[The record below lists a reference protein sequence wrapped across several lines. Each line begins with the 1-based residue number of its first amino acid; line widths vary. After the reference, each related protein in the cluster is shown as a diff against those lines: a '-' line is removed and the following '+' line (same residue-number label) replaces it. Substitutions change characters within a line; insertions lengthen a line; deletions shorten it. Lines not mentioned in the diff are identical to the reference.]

1 MVSRSCQRAAG
12 RIVAES
18 TPGGGTPGL
27 VDVHCHILPGIDDGA
42 PDVDA
47 ALDLAR
53 TAAAD
58 GVRVIAATPH
68 VRPDHPRVRPNE
80 LGDRCAALGERLAEA
95 AIDLEVIAGGEVDLA
110 WSRDASAE
118 ELALVSYGQRGGD
131 MLVETPYGPLDGSFE
146 RDLLT
151 LRERGYRIL
160 LAHPERSADLRDDR
174 RRLERLVDA
183 GLLLQLTARTLLPAD
198 DDQHRFAVELLRD
211 GLAHVLASDAHSA
224 TGLAPADLPAAVDA
238 ARAIIG
244 RRARWM
250 AADVPAAILAGSALP
265 PPACGVSRGPDR

>member
-1 MVSRSCQRAAG
+1 M
-12 RIVAES
+12 VAES

-42 PDVDA
+42 RDVDA
-47 ALDLAR
+47 ALALAR
-53 TAAAD
+53 AAVAG

-68 VRPDHPRVRPNE
+68 VRPDHPRVRPNQ

-95 AIDLEVIAGGEVDLA
+95 AIDLEVVAGGEVDLA
-110 WSRDASAE
+110 WSREASGE
-118 ELALVSYGQRGGD
+118 ELALVSYGQRGSD
-131 MLVETPYGPLDGSFE
+131 VLVETPYGPLDGSFE
-146 RDLLT
+146 RDLLA

-174 RRLERLVDA
+174 RRLERLVDE
-183 GLLLQLTARTLLPAD
+183 GLLLQVTARTLLPAD
-198 DDQHRFAVELLRD
+198 DDQHRFAVGLVVD

-224 TGLAPADLPAAVDA
+224 TGPAPADLPSAVDA
-238 ARAIIG
+238 ASAIAG

-250 AADVPAAILAGSALP
+250 AADVPAAILAGHALP
-265 PPACGVSRGPDR
+265 PPASHVSGGQDR